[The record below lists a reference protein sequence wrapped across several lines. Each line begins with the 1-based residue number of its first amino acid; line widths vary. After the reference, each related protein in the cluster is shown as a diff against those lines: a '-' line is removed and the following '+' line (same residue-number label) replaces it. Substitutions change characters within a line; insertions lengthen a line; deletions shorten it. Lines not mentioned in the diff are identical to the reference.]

1 MKTNRLA
8 IAAIAALALSACG
21 GSDSKAP
28 TKAPETSKPMPVRP
42 KPKPGPETAVIK
54 TEAQIKVEQQQV
66 HQSVETAM
74 GAIPPELREPF
85 QKVWD
90 CQAKANAKA
99 GAGAVDMSGDW
110 IVKKT
115 AELKQ
120 NPAIANCS

>member
-1 MKTNRLA
+1 MKTITLA
-8 IAAIAALALSACG
+8 IASLAALSLAACG
-21 GSDSKAP
+21 GSEPEKPVKPPVETAKPAP
-28 TKAPETSKPMPVRP
+28 V
-42 KPKPGPETAVIK
+42 KPKPEGPVVK
-54 TEAQIKVEQQQV
+54 TPEQIKVEQQQV

-99 GAGAVDMSGDW
+99 GAAAVDMSGDW